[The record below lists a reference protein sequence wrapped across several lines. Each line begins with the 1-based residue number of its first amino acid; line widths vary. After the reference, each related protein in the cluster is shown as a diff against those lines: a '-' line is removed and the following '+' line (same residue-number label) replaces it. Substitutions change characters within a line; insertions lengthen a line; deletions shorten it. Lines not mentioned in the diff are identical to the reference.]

1 MKLLNW
7 RKMII
12 LSAGLAFTANTW
24 AVDNIP
30 DKPADYQKLETA
42 NLAQLTTL
50 HKKMGFVL
58 SHNYY
63 DFPEIASLVE
73 KAINEFNVAKKA
85 ENQAKAA
92 AEKGEWQKAISAALT
107 SQNALDKAASIGKP
121 AKTALA
127 EQGAK
132 QVIDGVVSDTPDDE
146 MVAEGAKLYTNKGCI
161 ACHGKDGKVPVM
173 QNYPKLAGQ
182 NLDYTV
188 AQMSDIKSGAR
199 HNGQS
204 VVMKGIMHTVSD
216 EEMSTISDWLASLDM
231 GIKSEASMDSEGAK
245 LYQSKMCN
253 TCHGQDAKTPLPN
266 YPKIAGQNQA
276 YAVAQMT
283 DIKSG
288 ARDNGMT
295 GAMKGIMTM
304 VNEEEIEAIAQWLAS
319 LSEPAKEVD
328 VTVTTEPSSVEEDA
342 AVTTEPES
350 ISAALTSQNA
360 LDKAAKTALAEQDA
374 KQVIEG
380 VVSDTHDEEMVA
392 DGATLYSNKGC
403 IACHGPDG
411 KMPLKPN
418 YPKLAG
424 QDSAYATAQMKDI
437 KSEQRDNGESV
448 AMKGM
453 MHLVSDQYMEVI
465 AGWLASLD
473 MGIKSEASMDS
484 EGAKLYQSKMCSTCH
499 GQDAQTPLPNYPKIA
514 GQTQAYLITQ
524 MTDIKSGVRDN
535 GMTGAMKGFM
545 TMVNEEEIEAIAQW
559 LASLSEPAKEVD
571 TSKEVTVTTEPDL
584 KPEPVISET
593 QGEEMAEIAEGAQIY
608 TNKGCI
614 TCHGKDGKAPILPNY
629 PKLAGQNLD
638 YTVAQMSDIKSGARH
653 NGLSVVMK
661 GIMHTVSDDEMSSIA
676 DWLASLPSEGGMA
689 SDATLVAKGAELYKS
704 KICHTC
710 HGADAQ
716 TPIAPSYPK
725 LSGQNPAYAVA
736 QMTDIKSGA
745 RENVQTAGMK
755 GIMGMVNEDDM
766 KAIAQWL
773 ASTP

>member
-121 AKTALA
+121 AKKALA

-328 VTVTTEPSSVEEDA
+328 VTVTTEPSSVEEE
-342 AVTTEPES
+342 AVTTTEPS
-350 ISAALTSQNA
+350 
-360 LDKAAKTALAEQDA
+360 
-374 KQVIEG
+374 
-380 VVSDTHDEEMVA
+380 
-392 DGATLYSNKGC
+392 
-403 IACHGPDG
+403 
-411 KMPLKPN
+411 
-418 YPKLAG
+418 
-424 QDSAYATAQMKDI
+424 
-437 KSEQRDNGESV
+437 SV
-448 AMKGM
+448 
-453 MHLVSDQYMEVI
+453 
-465 AGWLASLD
+465 
-473 MGIKSEASMDS
+473 
-484 EGAKLYQSKMCSTCH
+484 
-499 GQDAQTPLPNYPKIA
+499 
-514 GQTQAYLITQ
+514 
-524 MTDIKSGVRDN
+524 
-535 GMTGAMKGFM
+535 
-545 TMVNEEEIEAIAQW
+545 EEEA
-559 LASLSEPAKEVD
+559 
-571 TSKEVTVTTEPDL
+571 VTTTDPDL
-584 KPEPVISET
+584 KPEPVVSET
-593 QGEEMAEIAEGAQIY
+593 QSEEMAEVAEGAKLY

-629 PKLAGQNLD
+629 PKLAGQNHAYAL
-638 YTVAQMSDIKSGARH
+638 AQMTDIKSGARH

-704 KICHTC
+704 KICNTC
-710 HGADAQ
+710 HGQDAQ
-716 TPIAPSYPK
+716 TPITPSYPK

-755 GIMGMVNEDDM
+755 GIMGMVNDEDM

-773 ASTP
+773 ASSP